1 MTGNCP
7 ALKPWSR
14 MARTSQ
20 KESNSQM
27 AFSTLKRSITTR
39 LQSQRESMKTPFS
52 QDYVDEG
59 LFFESNRTIRDAFV
73 KRSPSIK
80 AHFPRKGR
88 LPRFQVVERARPA
101 IANADMLAHANKA
114 HTRFSFF
121 FRPRYTVILLPER
134 TMDHSGGIFPV
145 AFSGRIA
152 ILRCFCASRKPP
164 LPQTSAIFPKRM
176 KKHRFEHNS
185 SD

>member
-1 MTGNCP
+1 M
-7 ALKPWSR
+7 AL
-14 MARTSQ
+14 
-20 KESNSQM
+20 
-27 AFSTLKRSITTR
+27 STLKRSITTR
-39 LQSQRESMKTPFS
+39 LQSQRESTKMPFS

-59 LFFESNRTIRDAFV
+59 SFFESNRTIRDAFV
-73 KRSPSIK
+73 KRSPSSIK
-80 AHFPRKGR
+80 AHFPRKGK

-121 FRPRYTVILLPER
+121 FRPRYIVILFSER
-134 TMDHSGGIFPV
+134 RMDHSGGILPV
-145 AFSGRIA
+145 ALSGRIA
-152 ILRCFCASRKPP
+152 ISGCFCASRKPP
-164 LPQTSAIFPKRM
+164 LLQTSAILPKRM